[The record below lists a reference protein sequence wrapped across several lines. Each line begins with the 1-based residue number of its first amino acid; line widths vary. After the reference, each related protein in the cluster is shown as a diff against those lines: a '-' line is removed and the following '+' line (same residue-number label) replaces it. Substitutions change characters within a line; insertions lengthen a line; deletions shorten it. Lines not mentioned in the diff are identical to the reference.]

1 MKYSWESPANPA
13 EGYQGTV
20 GKTLKDSKPWWRE
33 PTRGPQGA
41 PNVVVILLDDL
52 GFSDFGCFGGEIAT
66 PHIDALAGA
75 GLRFTGY
82 TTVPMCT
89 PARAALLTGKNP
101 HAVGCGW
108 LTHNNPGYP
117 GYQAGEMSP
126 DAPTMPELLRGLG
139 YSTYGVGK
147 WHNTADYHIGS
158 GSDRQA
164 WPLQRGF
171 DRFYGF
177 LGSETHF
184 FSPHHLIDGNE
195 FLSIDAYAPDYYAT
209 RDWTDRSIQYL
220 RGHQSS
226 TPDKPFFLY
235 LAHNAPHVPLQAP
248 AEAIARYAGVY
259 DQGWDRQR
267 ELRFARQRAMGLIGP
282 DWRLSQANPGVPRW
296 DDVPVEKR
304 PLMAHYMQVY
314 AAMVEL
320 VDQEV
325 GRLVAELKAL
335 GVYDNT
341 LIVLTS
347 DNGANS
353 IGGPEGTVNTMEKRV
368 ARATEAEMA
377 QKAQQA
383 FEQGVVGGSD
393 TFVAY
398 PVGWA
403 NCSNTPFRF
412 YKRTPMNGG
421 IRVPFI
427 LSHPK
432 RVKDAGAVRTQWI
445 HVTDTLPTVLEMI
458 GASYPQSFNGH
469 ATRGLD
475 GSSYLNTLTQAQ
487 APAQRTRQH
496 FELEGNRGMIMFPWK
511 VVSLQPMSKVID
523 LNNWLLFNL
532 ETDPT
537 ECDNLALSHPD
548 ILQQLIAEFELD
560 AESNQ
565 VYPLDNR
572 DLRKTLAV
580 PPFLEK
586 KFSAPLH
593 FYPGVETIPLQNFA
607 PLMSDR
613 DYCLEAHFNWQ
624 SGVEGVIVSIGDN
637 MGGVCLFVQADH
649 VVAAFVGTRGAER
662 QCRMRLTLGV
672 QHLRLEHSAR
682 GQREGVGQLVLNGV
696 MATETL
702 TMTPTFLRLVGEGI
716 DVGLDRR
723 RKVSADCEGR
733 GVYRYGGHIDRVT
746 LTPGPQAPDSF
757 ANVPEAI
764 AQWD

>member
-1 MKYSWESPANPA
+1 MKYSWEMPANPA
-13 EGYQGTV
+13 EDFQGII
-20 GKTLKDSKPWWRE
+20 GKTLKQSKPWWRD
-33 PTRGPQGA
+33 PTQAPQGA
-41 PNVVVILLDDL
+41 SNVVVILVDDL

-117 GYQAGEMSP
+117 GYQAGEIST

-147 WHNTADYHIGS
+147 WHNTADYHVGS
-158 GSDRQA
+158 ASDRQA

-171 DRFYGF
+171 DRYYGF
-177 LGSETHF
+177 IGSETNF

-195 FLSIDAYAPDYYAT
+195 FVKAESYESDYYAT
-209 RDWTDRSIQYL
+209 KDWTDRSIQYL
-220 RGHQSS
+220 RAHQSS
-226 TPDKPFFLY
+226 SPEKPFFLY

-248 AEAIARYAGVY
+248 PDVIARYAGVY

-267 ELRFARQRAMGLIGP
+267 ESRFQRQRSMGLIGQ

-296 DDVPVEKR
+296 NDVPDRMR
-304 PLMAHYMQVY
+304 PLMSHYMQVY

-320 VDQEV
+320 IDQEV
-325 GRLVAELKAL
+325 GRLVAELKTL

-353 IGGPEGTVNTMEKRV
+353 IGGNEGTVNTMEKRIS
-368 ARATEAEMA
+368 RLTEEEMA
-377 QKAQQA
+377 KKALQA
-383 FEQGVVGGSD
+383 FDQGIVGGSD

-427 LSHPK
+427 LSHPA
-432 RVKDAGAVRTQWI
+432 RVKDPGALREQWI

-458 GASYPQSFNGH
+458 GASYPQRFNGH
-469 ATRGLD
+469 DTRGID
-475 GSSYLNTLTQAQ
+475 GCSYLEMLENPK
-487 APAQRTRQH
+487 APARRMRQH
-496 FELEGNRGMIMFPWK
+496 FELEGNRGMILYPWK
-511 VVSLQPMSKVID
+511 IVSLQPITSPID
-523 LNNWLLFNL
+523 LNNWLLFHL
-532 ETDPT
+532 EKDPT
-537 ECDNLALSHPD
+537 ECENLATLHPE
-548 ILQQLIAEFELD
+548 ILQKLIEEFEVD
-560 AESNQ
+560 AQINQ

-572 DLRKTLAV
+572 DLRKTLAI

-586 KFSAPLH
+586 KYSTPVH
-593 FYPGVETIPLQNFA
+593 FYSDVETIPMQNFA
-607 PLMSDR
+607 PLMADR
-613 DYCLEAHFNWQ
+613 DYTLEAHFEWLPEM
-624 SGVEGVIVSIGDN
+624 EGVIFSIGDN
-637 MGGVCLFVQADH
+637 MGGLSVFVQSEE
-649 VVAAFVGTRGAER
+649 VVVSFVASQGVER
-662 QCRMRLTLGV
+662 QLHWRLNPGH
-672 QHLRLEHSAR
+672 QNLRVEHKAL
-682 GQREGVGQLVLNGV
+682 GQRQGLGQLVLNGAIV
-696 MATETL
+696 PETL
-702 TMTPTFLRLVGEGI
+702 DMTPTFLRLVGEGF

-723 RKVSADCEGR
+723 RKVSADCAGH
-733 GVYRYGGHIDRVT
+733 GVYRYAGKIDRVS
-746 LTPGPQAPDSF
+746 LIPGPQAPGSL
-757 ANVPEAI
+757 ANVLETI
-764 AQWD
+764 SQWD